1 MENGFDKFLCCS
13 NRVRKQRSFINNSY
27 FPGVKGIVETETL
40 EASGTIVNP
49 VTKEL
54 EFIRG
59 KELAYFY

>member
-1 MENGFDKFLCCS
+1 MVLTNFYAAVIEFENKEVSSIILT
-13 NRVRKQRSFINNSY
+13 
-27 FPGVKGIVETETL
+27 FPGVKGIVGTETL